1 MGRAIDME
9 KSIDKLK
16 AEVEGL
22 KSILNDILELVKGDE
37 VNEPEE
43 KETYDERRYDVDRE
57 SDTADGDD
65 ETAE

>member
-43 KETYDERRYDVDRE
+43 KETYDERSYDGDRE

>member
-22 KSILNDILELVKGDE
+22 KSILHDILELVKGD
-37 VNEPEE
+37 
-43 KETYDERRYDVDRE
+43 
-57 SDTADGDD
+57 
-65 ETAE
+65 